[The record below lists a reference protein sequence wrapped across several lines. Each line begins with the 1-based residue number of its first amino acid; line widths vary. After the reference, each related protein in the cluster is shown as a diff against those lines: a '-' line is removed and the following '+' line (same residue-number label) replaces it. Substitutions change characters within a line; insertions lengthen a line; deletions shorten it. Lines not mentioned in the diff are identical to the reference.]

1 MEQKQKFNIGDLVQ
15 LQIYI
20 RKPKLKGIIL
30 RELGYSDDISDIVYE
45 VYTYTR
51 SGFLRSCI
59 WPQRTIQILSDAS

>member
-59 WPQRTIQILSDAS
+59 WPQRTIQILSDGS

>member
-45 VYTYTR
+45 VYAYTR
-51 SGFLRSCI
+51 SGFLKSCI